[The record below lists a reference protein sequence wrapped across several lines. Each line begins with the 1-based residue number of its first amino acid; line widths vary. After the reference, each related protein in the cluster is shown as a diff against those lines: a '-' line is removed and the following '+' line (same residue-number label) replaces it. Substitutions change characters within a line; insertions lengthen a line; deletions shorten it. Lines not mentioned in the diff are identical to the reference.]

1 MRHWGPAKDGTL
13 NLSYSTPVNIV
24 LLLLHLFLGCMI
36 FAHGFRKLFRGGKL
50 AGTARWFD
58 SIGMRPG
65 LVNAYAA
72 AFTEVGTG
80 ILLAFG
86 LLTPFA
92 CAALMALMLVAIV
105 SVHRKNGF
113 MITNPGGGIEYCLTL
128 AITALT
134 LGTLGAGRFSLDH
147 AWRTFSS
154 WTPTTNFLITLI
166 VGVGGAALQLAA
178 MYRPPRDIT
187 N

>member
-1 MRHWGPAKDGTL
+1 MDATL
-13 NLSYSTPVNIV
+13 NLSYSTPINIV
-24 LLLLHLFLGCMI
+24 LLLLHLFLGGMI
-36 FAHGFRKLFRGGKL
+36 FAHGYRKLFRGGKL
-50 AGTARWFD
+50 AGTARWFE

-65 LVNAYAA
+65 MVNAYAA

-80 ILLAFG
+80 ILLAVG

-128 AITALT
+128 AVAALT

-147 AWRTFSS
+147 ALGILSS
-154 WTPTTNFLITLI
+154 WTAATNFLVTLV
-166 VGVGGAALQLAA
+166 VGVGGATLQLAV
-178 MYRPPRDIT
+178 MYRPPRDIA
-187 N
+187 